1 MFQSPVCQSPII
13 ELKPPQPI
21 PISISNEPAST
32 SNQIITTSVSSEV
45 KIELINETPAIPIAH
60 LEEEIIDDE
69 DFVDTSDDEL
79 DDDCE
84 DEKICPFDRNQLP
97 IDQME
102 HKALLP
108 IDATP
113 NATKKTFKA
122 RLVKGLSLGNL
133 KLPFISPSTSPKMK
147 KSKSSSMLVDI
158 EKENLL
164 RSTTESFDS
173 SEESDLYFSMDHTKE
188 SWHVDVS
195 NINYFL
201 NQTGMQEQHQGV
213 RNSMSPIT
221 KSTQRMPKSMQESIM
236 TPRSRKPVM
245 VTMFGNDPKPY
256 QTNISQLLEES
267 EDQSESNGSSCSI
280 PLNDMASANDNGLPI
295 VDDENGGYSS
305 AFKQYMSS
313 HGKYICETED
323 NDDDSSFTSQS
334 GDYESMSEYQ
344 KLQESQDEAN
354 VLTQEVDLEQIINQS
369 TSNLSKSLLHVL
381 DGNDC
386 SQISPQVS
394 FENSRKR
401 QLDNSTLDE
410 EELQVESSPDSIKK
424 PLLDIA
430 AENDLT
436 DF

>member
-1 MFQSPVCQSPII
+1 LFQSPVCPSPII
-13 ELKPPQPI
+13 DLKPPVI
-21 PISISNEPAST
+21 LNEPAST
-32 SNQIITTSVSSEV
+32 SNSIEIVAVPSELN
-45 KIELINETPAIPIAH
+45 IDDTPAIPITND
-60 LEEEIIDDE
+60 ENKEDEMIDDE
-69 DFVDTSDDEL
+69 DFVDSSDDEL
-79 DDDCE
+79 DDE
-84 DEKICPFDRNQLP
+84 FEGVKKLIPIDRNQLP
-97 IDQME
+97 LDEME

-108 IDATP
+108 NDQP
-113 NATKKTFKA
+113 SSSKKTFKA

-133 KLPFISPSTSPKMK
+133 KFPFRSPSTSPKMK

-158 EKENLL
+158 EKEKLL
-164 RSTTESFDS
+164 KSTTESFS

-245 VTMFGNDPKPY
+245 VTMFGNNLNYNSDPKSY

-267 EDQSESNGSSCSI
+267 EEVSDTTASKESSGSNCSI
-280 PLNDMASANDNGLPI
+280 PLNDIAAANDNGLPVI
-295 VDDENGGYSS
+295 EDGYSS
-305 AFKQYMSS
+305 AFKDYMYQN
-313 HGKYICETED
+313 GKFLCEADEQ
-323 NDDDSSFTSQS
+323 DDDNSFASQS
-334 GDYESMSEYQ
+334 SDDYESSSEYQ
-344 KLQESQDEAN
+344 KLQESQDETS
-354 VLTQEVDLEQIINQS
+354 TQEVDIDKIINQS

-386 SQISPQVS
+386 SQISPQGS
-394 FENSRKR
+394 FEKSRKR
-401 QLDNSTLDE
+401 QLSDSSSKE
-410 EELQVESSPDSIKK
+410 VESSPDSIKK
-424 PLLDIA
+424 PLLDT
-430 AENDLT
+430 AENDST